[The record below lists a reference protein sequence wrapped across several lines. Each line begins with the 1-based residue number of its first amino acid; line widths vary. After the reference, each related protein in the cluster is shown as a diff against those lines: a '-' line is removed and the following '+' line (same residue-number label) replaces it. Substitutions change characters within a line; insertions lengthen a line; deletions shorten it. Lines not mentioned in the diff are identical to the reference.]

1 MKNPRPIYSAVFLD
15 LTDADLDRVSA
26 PFGGVGNLRA
36 TLYAHHI
43 TLKFRPTVEEVLE
56 LGGIYGDKLREKA
69 CVLGSRVEVT
79 LCGMVD
85 RDGVQALRAIPGGW
99 ESTNKVPHLTVATDQ
114 GVKPFHSNAVLE
126 QGCEPIPHIHV
137 EGRLGVFM
145 SDGTIAYT
153 SEEVAGI

>member
-1 MKNPRPIYSAVFLD
+1 MKPIYTAVFLD
-15 LTDADLDRVSA
+15 LALGDLDRIAA
-26 PFGGVGNLRA
+26 PFGGVENLRGR
-36 TLYAHHI
+36 LHAHHI
-43 TLKFRPTVEEVLE
+43 TLKFRPTDEEVLE
-56 LGGIYGDKLREKA
+56 LGGIYGDRLREGA

-99 ESTNKVPHLTVATDQ
+99 ESSNKVPHLTVATDQ
-114 GVKPFHSNAVLE
+114 DVKPFHSNAVLE
-126 QGCEPIPHIHV
+126 QGWEPIQHIHV